1 MTDEE
6 LIAELREDAGR
17 FGEAGETVWP
27 GDVMLKAADAIERL
41 TRERDDLYAWKERAE
56 QMDREKTTRIVN
68 LKIERDEARR
78 ALTYISELDGGDVDE
93 AIWVACRA
101 LAPREGGGDE

>member
-41 TRERDDLYAWKERAE
+41 TRERDEARARER
-56 QMDREKTTRIVN
+56 MLLDRN
-68 LKIERDEARR
+68 LQLVIDADEA
-78 ALTYISELDGGDVDE
+78 
-93 AIWVACRA
+93 
-101 LAPREGGGDE
+101 LAKLEQARNPQAGT